1 MKPHQKILIYAA
13 LLLAPLAGLTG
24 DIQALAAKMQS
35 TYQGATSWK
44 AEFTQ
49 TTFVELIDREIK
61 KTGEIVLKKP
71 GRVKILYQEKPSRL
85 YLSNGKRLW
94 KYTEGDNQVLVYKKV
109 SEVLS
114 LEALTFLEG
123 LGDLNRDFDL
133 RDPAGTQ
140 DGDFMFKDKKLILL
154 ELIPRR
160 SESPIQR
167 ILLGI
172 DSKNHLVNE
181 MTLYN
186 ESGNRTHYVFKKIT
200 LNADLADDLFEFS
213 RPKGVKEVHAE
224 F

>member
-1 MKPHQKILIYAA
+1 MKPHQKILICGA
-13 LLLAPLAGLTG
+13 LLLAPLSGLTA
-24 DIQALAAKMQS
+24 DIQALAAKMQ
-35 TYQGATSWK
+35 TVYQQAQNWR

-71 GRVKILYQEKPSRL
+71 GRMKILYQEKPTRL

-123 LGDLNRDFDL
+123 LGNLNRDFDL
-133 RDPAGTQ
+133 RDPLTTKE
-140 DGDFMFKDKKLILL
+140 DVFMFMDKKLVLL

-186 ESGNRTHYVFKKIT
+186 ESGNRTHYIFKKIT
-200 LNADLADDLFEFS
+200 LNADLSDDLFEFS
-213 RPKGVKEVHAE
+213 RPKGVREVHAE